1 MGAAT
6 AQAQTVTMNDVM
18 DESEE
23 TQEVIVGG
31 KGVLLQM
38 LLDLALKAIHLPSEL
53 FDK

>member
-1 MGAAT
+1 MLGAAT
-6 AQAQTVTMNDVM
+6 PQTQTVNMNDAM

-38 LLDLALKAIHLPSEL
+38 LLDLVLKAIHLRPGL
-53 FDK
+53 P

>member
-6 AQAQTVTMNDVM
+6 AQAQTVTMNDAM

-38 LLDLALKAIHLPSEL
+38 LLDLSSPEGNPFAFRTL
-53 FDK
+53 